1 VDAAARF
8 AAEAAL
14 LDVLA
19 EERAGLVFFAE
30 GGVEVFEDF
39 QADVEAD
46 EVDHL
51 EGAHRVIEAE
61 LDGFVDVGSGGDACF
76 EHGEAS
82 LPMSALMRVVMK
94 PGASLTMTVSLPMRV
109 ATAMQAATV
118 SSEVCGVR
126 IISTSF
132 ILGTGLKKC
141 MADAAFAMEDDI
153 AEIADGERGR
163 IAGEDGV
170 GLGEFVENGE
180 EFEFHFEFFGDGFYD
195 EFGVA
200 DSFVDDLGGGDAG
213 EGGVASG
220 GFDFASADAFVE

>member
-1 VDAAARF
+1 LPTAGRPPLCFIWGIFWGGIVVDAVAGF

-46 EVDHL
+46 EVDHF

-61 LDGFVDVGSGGDACF
+61 LDGFVDVGGGGDTLLRAWRRLRCQ
-76 EHGEAS
+76 
-82 LPMSALMRVVMK
+82 MSALMRVVMK
-94 PGASLTMTVSLPMRV
+94 PGLPLTMTVSLPMRA

-141 MADAAFAMEDDI
+141 HADAAGH
-153 AEIADGERGR
+153 DGERCRVKSLMEREDVLLAKMRWVWR
-163 IAGEDGV
+163 IVED
-170 GLGEFVENGE
+170 GE
-180 EFEFHFEFFGDGFYD
+180 EFEFHFEFFGDGFND
-195 EFGVA
+195 
-200 DSFVDDLGGGDAG
+200 
-213 EGGVASG
+213 
-220 GFDFASADAFVE
+220 